1 MRAPVIDLLL
11 PLSPLFHSLSTPPQR
26 RGHARHKVS
35 LLGRKN
41 IKIPGLR
48 RRLLPRLTRLFIPY
62 SRSSSLLSS
71 EFALSLRFA
80 SSVSYLTIVV
90 HLSISLSTFMHI
102 YLSVYVYMCI
112 RMRAGALA
120 RACE

>member
-11 PLSPLFHSLSTPPQR
+11 PLSPLFHPPPPSAAVTHATRCHYWGEKILKYQGFVVVVFPDWPDYLFLTPEA
-26 RGHARHKVS
+26 G
-35 LLGRKN
+35 
-41 IKIPGLR
+41 
-48 RRLLPRLTRLFIPY
+48 
-62 SRSSSLLSS
+62 LLSS

-112 RMRAGALA
+112 RMCAGALA